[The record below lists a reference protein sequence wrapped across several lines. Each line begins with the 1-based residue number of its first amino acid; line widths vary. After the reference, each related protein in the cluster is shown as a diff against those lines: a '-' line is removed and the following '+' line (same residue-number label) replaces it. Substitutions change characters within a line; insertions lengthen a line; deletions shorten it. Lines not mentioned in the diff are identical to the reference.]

1 MKPKRI
7 VSSVLIFLA
16 AMLVLSACK
25 NGDQSQ
31 SSNETSEN
39 QSAVSQSESIS
50 EQSPI
55 EGVTSEQNEI
65 SEVSEN
71 DTSDE
76 KKQTESSAERSE
88 KETSVQESSG
98 YVEGSFSTLT
108 REQDE
113 EIKKLEQK
121 YYGHMPYLRA
131 TTCGEVDPDA
141 PKLTLED
148 AKRIIKEAENVD
160 NIMVSINEEWGTE
173 NYNQRNE
180 YICQEIKNIQ
190 KYPDVTG
197 GSGTTYSEYWLWN
210 DENSVAR
217 KQIVLY
223 SDGSTIVYKEI
234 DKDSKTIDDEVLY
247 EASPAENLDVSAENL
262 PVITRPI
269 VPGNTGEE

>member
-1 MKPKRI
+1 MVAI
-7 VSSVLIFLA
+7 IFLA

-25 NGDQSQ
+25 NGNQSQ
-31 SSNETSEN
+31 SSKVTSKS
-39 QSAVSQSESIS
+39 QSAVSKSESSS
-50 EQSPI
+50 EVSPV

-65 SEVSEN
+65 SEVSAN
-71 DTSDE
+71 DTSDDTKQRE
-76 KKQTESSAERSE
+76 ISDKKSE
-88 KETSVQESSG
+88 KENSAQESGG
-98 YVEGSFSTLT
+98 YIEGSFSTLT
-108 REQDE
+108 KEQDE

-121 YYGHMPYLRA
+121 YNGHMPYLRA

-180 YICQEIKNIQ
+180 YIRQEIKNIQ

-247 EASPAENLDVSAENL
+247 EASPAENLDVGIENL

-269 VPGNTGEE
+269 VPGNEDEE